1 MEKDTNKN
9 LPAKNEELQGLSSPL
24 RYFSDDESFV
34 FVFKKTQK
42 LVSALYLITGFFQD
56 NEPLKWKLRSL
67 GSKLLSSSIYLKDGS
82 SSKRDKAVVD
92 IRGYVLEVTALFA
105 VAKQAGM
112 ISSMNFEIVNK
123 EFSLLLNSIL
133 LSEQTFN
140 KETADLKAG
149 FFHVEEIEKKANSLD
164 RQSINEASMSPI
176 EPRIETQKPVN
187 LITDKSEEEADKFN
201 KTSLLEPRMQS
212 AHERA
217 LESIK
222 GQNSQNEN
230 RLSLI
235 KDKDSKNFKEYGAV
249 AVKKNSRQSIIISL
263 LKRKKDI
270 MIKDVSP
277 LIDGCSEKTIQREL
291 LAMVHLGIL
300 RKEGEKRW
308 SKYSLLK
315 P

>member
-9 LPAKNEELQGLSSPL
+9 LPAKSEQEQGLSSPL

-56 NEPLKWKLRSL
+56 SEPLKWNLRSL
-67 GSKLLSSSIYLKDGS
+67 GSKLLSSSIFLKDGS

-92 IRGYVLEVTALFA
+92 IRAYVLEVTALFA

-112 ISSMNFEIVNK
+112 ISSMNYEIVNK

-140 KETADLKAG
+140 EETADLKAG
-149 FFHVEEIEKKANSLD
+149 FFHVEKVEKKVTESTMPEISSGPL
-164 RQSINEASMSPI
+164 EAK
-176 EPRIETQKPVN
+176 ETNKPHT
-187 LITDKSEEEADKFN
+187 LITDKSEKETDNFN
-201 KTSLLEPRMQS
+201 KTNLLEQS
-212 AHERA
+212 IHTAHEKD

-222 GQNSQNEN
+222 GQNLQNEYKQSPS
-230 RLSLI
+230 RTSES
-235 KDKDSKNFKEYGAV
+235 KDLKEYGAV

-291 LAMVHLGIL
+291 LAMVNLGIL
-300 RKEGEKRW
+300 KKEGEKRW